1 MALQKNIRGLRDI
14 HTLTGNVNQVFE
26 PHKAYLKISCLEMEK
41 ARLGKEK
48 EKAQYRVKNIE
59 KRFSEIDNEK
69 TSILEEI
76 NEINTSNNSN
86 NVEVDKLKS
95 NPRIR
100 RAGIKIRY

>member
-1 MALQKNIRGLRDI
+1 MALRGLRDI
-14 HTLTGNVNQVFE
+14 HTITGNVNQVFK

-41 ARLGKEK
+41 ARLGKER
-48 EKAQYRVKNIE
+48 ERALYQVKNIE

-95 NPRIR
+95 NPRTR
-100 RAGIKIRY
+100 RAGVKIKY